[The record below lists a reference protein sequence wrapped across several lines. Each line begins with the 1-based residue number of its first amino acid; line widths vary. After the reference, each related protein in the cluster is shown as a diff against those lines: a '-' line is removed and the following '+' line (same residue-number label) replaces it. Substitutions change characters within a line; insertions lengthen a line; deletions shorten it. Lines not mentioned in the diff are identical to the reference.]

1 MKESLIII
9 GAGSV
14 GGFLA
19 LNQELFNNQY
29 NIIGF
34 LDDATEKIGKS
45 IWNIP
50 VLGTINDLD
59 KYPDSALVI
68 GIAFPLVKKKI
79 LQRIGAHHKFP
90 SFIAKNAWISNK
102 VTVGKGVI
110 IYPGA
115 SIDYESEIGD
125 FVIINKNCS
134 IGHNV
139 KIEKCSSVAPG
150 VNFAGFTKIGPYSE
164 IGIGACTIQQTKI
177 GEGSVIGGQSMVIRN
192 TESYT
197 TYIGVPAK
205 KKE

>member
-1 MKESLIII
+1 MKENLIII

-19 LNQELFNNQY
+19 LNQEIFDNQY

-34 LDDATEKIGKS
+34 LDDASEKKGKS
-45 IWNIP
+45 FWNIP
-50 VLGTINDLD
+50 VLGTIDDLN
-59 KYPDSALVI
+59 KYPEAALVI

-79 LQRIGAHHKFP
+79 LQKIGEHHKFP
-90 SFIAKNAWISNK
+90 NFIAKNAWISNK
-102 VTVGKGVI
+102 VTIGKGII

-134 IGHNV
+134 IGHNII
-139 KIEKCSSVAPG
+139 IEKCSTVAPG
-150 VNFAGFTKIGPYSE
+150 VNFAGFTHVGAYSD
-164 IGIGACTIQQTKI
+164 IGIGACTIQQVKI
-177 GEGSVIGGQSMVIRN
+177 AEGSVIGGQSMVIRN
-192 TESYT
+192 TEAYA